1 MNRRIRSSM
10 RLVLAPLLALPLVAT
25 ASRADDTKLVTTRDG
40 TTPLGGWPLDM
51 SPDGLHVLFKSNSS
65 DYVDD
70 DTNGLEDL
78 FVRDL
83 DSGTVE
89 RVNVADD
96 ESESSSGGIQF
107 QFDGSISADGRFV
120 AFATEAKLDAADNSG
135 KDVYLRDRVDG
146 TTVLV
151 SHSPAKL
158 GIFRHSFYPRVTPDG
173 SFVVFTSAVPN
184 LVSGDGN
191 NGWDVFEWERATG
204 AITMVSTD
212 STGKQL
218 PQSYLGTPCVTADGK
233 TVAFPIGTHAPY
245 TINTVVKDLVTGT
258 LEQVDGNEAG
268 DAFANQSWP
277 ASMTPDGR
285 FVLLY
290 TVDPLV
296 AADGNRKRDGYVRD
310 RQLGTIERVTL
321 GAGMRELVND
331 QTPVGMSDD
340 ARRIAFQSIA
350 DASGDDTNG
359 VLDGF
364 VFDRD
369 SGAALRV
376 TLRMDGREL
385 HFGSAVSKLSA
396 DGRRALYFSTSDVLQ
411 RDLGDIPA
419 TWTNFGTGFD
429 GRFGTP
435 TITLDA
441 PPRRSTRVSVQVGN
455 SSGLYAASVVFVGF
469 ASASLP
475 TSLGGTLLV
484 DPFTSLFLP
493 LTPLGGEISFTVP
506 TDGELPGLHLYLQA
520 LEIDP
525 WAAKGVSFTPGLD
538 ATIGD

>member
-120 AFATEAKLDAADNSG
+120 AFATEAKLDAADNSK

-158 GIFRHSFYPRVTPDG
+158 SIFRHSFYPRVTPDR

-184 LVSGDGN
+184 LVSGDSN

-233 TVAFPIGTHAPY
+233 TVAFPIWTHAPY

-310 RQLGTIERVTL
+310 RQLGTIERVTF

-350 DASGDDTNG
+350 DAFGDDTNG

-493 LTPLGGEISFTVP
+493 LTPLEGEISFTVP
-506 TDGELPGLHLYLQA
+506 TDNELPGLHLYLQA

-525 WAAKGVSFTPGLD
+525 WAAKGVSFTFTRD
-538 ATIGD
+538 ARPLP